1 MEMRSIFRLR
11 RGGQGSTLR
20 RLRTMPLLLCAALLG
35 GCALSNAP
43 PCPSSQRQV
52 SELLYFGTA
61 QPQGVVAA
69 QDWADFL
76 DKVITPRFPQ
86 GLSVWPA
93 AGQWQSTDGTLV
105 RENTWV
111 LHVVHPEN
119 DSAEQAIASIMTA
132 YKTRF
137 QQEAVL
143 RVQSRVCVS
152 L

>member
-1 MEMRSIFRLR
+1 MNIQQYNYTPHPYLLPNFMDVFTWS
-11 RGGQGSTLR
+11 
-20 RLRTMPLLLCAALLG
+20 MPFV
-35 GCALSNAP
+35 SEK
-43 PCPSSQRQV
+43 V

-61 QPQGVVAA
+61 QPEGVVSA
-69 QDWADFL
+69 QEWADFL

-93 AGQWQSTDGTLV
+93 AGQWQSADGTLV

-111 LHVVHPEN
+111 LHVLRPES
-119 DSAEQAIASIMTA
+119 DTAEQAMASIMTL

-152 L
+152 F

>member
-1 MEMRSIFRLR
+1 M
-11 RGGQGSTLR
+11 
-20 RLRTMPLLLCAALLG
+20 
-35 GCALSNAP
+35 
-43 PCPSSQRQV
+43 
-52 SELLYFGTA
+52 
-61 QPQGVVAA
+61 
-69 QDWADFL
+69 
-76 DKVITPRFPQ
+76 ITPRFPQ

-93 AGQWQSTDGTLV
+93 AGQWQSADGSLV

-111 LHVVHPEN
+111 LHVLRPES
-119 DSAEQAIASIMTA
+119 DTAEQAMASIMTL

>member
-1 MEMRSIFRLR
+1 MQSIFRSR
-11 RGGQGSTLR
+11 PRVER
-20 RLRTMPLLLCAALLG
+20 HRLRSLPTLPALLFAALLS
-35 GCALSNAP
+35 GCAVFSTP
-43 PCPSSQRQV
+43 PCPASQRQI

-61 QPQGVVAA
+61 QPEGVVSA
-69 QDWADFL
+69 QEWADFL

-93 AGQWQSTDGTLV
+93 AGQWQSADGTLV

-119 DSAEQAIASIMTA
+119 DSAEQAMASIMTA

-152 L
+152 F